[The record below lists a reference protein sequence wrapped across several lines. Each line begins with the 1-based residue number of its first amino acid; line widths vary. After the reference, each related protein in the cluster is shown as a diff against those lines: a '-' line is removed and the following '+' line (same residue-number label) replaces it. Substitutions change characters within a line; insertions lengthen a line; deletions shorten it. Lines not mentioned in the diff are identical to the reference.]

1 VAGDRVRDGPRYVED
16 LPERTGPVAYDNP
29 RGELV
34 AARGFRDGERAT
46 SERERG
52 GGPFRQN
59 AEVAVISGRR

>member
-29 RGELV
+29 RDELV
-34 AARGFRDGERAT
+34 AARGFRD
-46 SERERG
+46 

-59 AEVAVISGRR
+59 AEVAVISGQR